1 MGYHIFDSLFRWTL
15 GSFPQSIILTDTE
28 KQNWNDFCNRFE
40 STEAIELFLC
50 VLIDLKEC
58 RLLYPHPIQTIDGKE
73 VDACVMTDIIEK
85 FYNKPQE
92 QETKT
97 VVHTFVSLLKYY
109 KTGSSST
116 FLEY

>member
-40 STEAIELFLC
+40 STEAIELF
-50 VLIDLKEC
+50 
-58 RLLYPHPIQTIDGKE
+58 LYPHPIQTIDGKE